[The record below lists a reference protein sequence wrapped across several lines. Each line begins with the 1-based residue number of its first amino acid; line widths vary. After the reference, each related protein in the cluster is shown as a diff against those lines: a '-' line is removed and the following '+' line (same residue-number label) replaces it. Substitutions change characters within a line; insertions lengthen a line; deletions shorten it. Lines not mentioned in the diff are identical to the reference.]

1 MKNPNWEIPEL
12 SLDSSVGTSS
22 ESGST
27 NVPEKYNSKNIFIIK
42 VSTIKKRRFLQE

>member
-1 MKNPNWEIPEL
+1 MNDPNWEIPEL

-27 NVPEKYNSKNIFIIK
+27 NVRE
-42 VSTIKKRRFLQE
+42 Q